1 MQRYHPALVALHW
14 LMALMILLSLVA
26 GTLLL
31 ANLPPDSPDK
41 VSGLAGHMTIGIA
54 IGVLLL
60 IRLAVRLSTSHPPD
74 ATTGNALLDRIG
86 RWTHWAFYLLVA
98 GMVMSGLGMAFGA
111 DLFSIVYGGAAETL
125 PPELQ
130 ELPPRI
136 GHGIISKALIA
147 LIALHVAAAFYH
159 QIILKDRLLGRM
171 WFGRRTNNP
180 K

>member
-1 MQRYHPALVALHW
+1 MQRYHPAHVALHW
-14 LMALMILLSLVA
+14 LMALVILLALVA
-26 GTLLL
+26 GTLL
-31 ANLPPDSPDK
+31 ANLPPESPDK
-41 VSGLAGHMTIGIA
+41 VLGLAGHMTVGIA

-74 ATTGNALLDRIG
+74 ASTGNALLDRVG
-86 RWTHWAFYLLVA
+86 RWTHWAFYLFVA
-98 GMVMSGLGMAFGA
+98 GMVLSGLGMAFGA

-125 PPELQ
+125 PPKLQ

>member
-86 RWTHWAFYLLVA
+86 RWTHWTFYLLVA
-98 GMVMSGLGMAFGA
+98 GMVISGLGMAFGA

-125 PPELQ
+125 PLELQ

-159 QIILKDRLLGRM
+159 QIFLKDRLLGRM
-171 WFGRRTNNP
+171 WFGRRTNHP